1 LTSKKK
7 KSTKKNKIPEGKIK
21 CPECNSII
29 EEGLIFC
36 PECGNRLPPW
46 ARFNPDSTSHMM

>member
-21 CPECNSII
+21 CPECNSTI